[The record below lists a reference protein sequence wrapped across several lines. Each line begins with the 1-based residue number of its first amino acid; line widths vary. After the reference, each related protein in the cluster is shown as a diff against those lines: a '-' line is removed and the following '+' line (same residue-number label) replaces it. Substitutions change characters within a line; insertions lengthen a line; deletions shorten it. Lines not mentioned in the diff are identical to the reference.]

1 MTSILRVAL
10 PVPLQTLFDYR
21 EGDVAATV
29 GASLAAMPA
38 PTPSPARITRAADEL
53 KRALEIEIQRFAD
66 DAVDSAQ
73 RTALARVRAALS

>member
-29 GASLAAMPA
+29 GG
-38 PTPSPARITRAADEL
+38 
-53 KRALEIEIQRFAD
+53 
-66 DAVDSAQ
+66 
-73 RTALARVRAALS
+73 RVLVPFGRSERVCRVCKPR